1 MLVFGEVFSGRR
13 VGSCITPQLPCS
25 VHLKDKRRNETW
37 LIGASVIVTT
47 RLSVDV
53 SDTIFE
59 VVGVIT
65 EVAVTAE
72 GLIVV
77 CCVIGGTAL
86 EQKIERIVPATFD
99 MLDY

>member
-77 CCVIGGTAL
+77 CLRDRRYGARAENRENRSRNL
-86 EQKIERIVPATFD
+86 
-99 MLDY
+99 